1 MLSII
6 ELAVAA
12 CQQGDALSRS
22 YSLSCGDRY
31 STGGEDEKLGCLL
44 KVQHI

>member
-6 ELAVAA
+6 ELAVVA

-22 YSLSCGDRY
+22 YSLSCGDRG
-31 STGGEDEKLGCLL
+31 SMGDEDENLDAC
-44 KVQHI
+44 